1 MRGLFVTGTDT
12 GVGKTVVAGA
22 IAAAM
27 RARGVR
33 VAVYKPVV
41 TGLDEPVEPGW
52 PRDHELL
59 AAAAGVS
66 ADAVAPHRFGPP
78 VSPHLA
84 AELAGVELD
93 LDAMILAA
101 GAAAAEAGADVL
113 IAEGVGGLL
122 VPLTRD
128 HTVRDLAVALGL
140 PLVIAAR
147 PGLGTI
153 SHTLLTIEAARA
165 ADLGVAGVVHHAVA
179 GRPVGDDALEPRD
192 DRAPGR
198 RRGGR
203 PPAPPGRVARV
214 AARRRRGPAARRLA
228 ALVVVPERP
237 RAMTSTSYA
246 LPPGL
251 GFRRSPRNSPSTSAG
266 APGARADRRCRAR
279 PDLQLVAPAEQRDVE
294 RSQLAAH
301 QPARDRRILV
311 QDALCGLLV
320 GRLEDGDAGVH
331 RAQCGADEDRRA
343 LRVQAA
349 GAARSAC
356 P

>member
-101 GAAAAEAGADVL
+101 GAAAAEAGAGVL

-165 ADLGVAGVVHHAVA
+165 ADLGVAGVVITPWPDDPPVMTRSNRETIARLGGVEVA
-179 GRPVGDDALEPRD
+179 GL
-192 DRAPGR
+192 
-198 RRGGR
+198 
-203 PPAPPGRVARV
+203 
-214 AARRRRGPAARRLA
+214 RRLPDGSPA
-228 ALVVVPERP
+228 SL
-237 RAMTSTSYA
+237 RAGGA
-246 LPPGL
+246 DLP
-251 GFRRSPRNSPSTSAG
+251 
-266 APGARADRRCRAR
+266 
-279 PDLQLVAPAEQRDVE
+279 
-294 RSQLAAH
+294 LAAWL
-301 QPARDRRILV
+301 P
-311 QDALCGLLV
+311 
-320 GRLEDGDAGVH
+320 
-331 RAQCGADEDRRA
+331 
-343 LRVQAA
+343 
-349 GAARSAC
+349 
-356 P
+356 